1 MSGGELRKLSALL
14 LLSISLTGYSYT
26 RMSVITEEAEKI
38 NKAEAVRTE
47 RLMKRKI
54 KLENELSELQKNYNS
69 RTEITEKL
77 RMDSE
82 VRWYRDEYREILK
95 KYDTVQ
101 TDLEKEIEKRE
112 KELMVIN
119 SGLGLLNE

>member
-1 MSGGELRKLSALL
+1 MRKLSALL